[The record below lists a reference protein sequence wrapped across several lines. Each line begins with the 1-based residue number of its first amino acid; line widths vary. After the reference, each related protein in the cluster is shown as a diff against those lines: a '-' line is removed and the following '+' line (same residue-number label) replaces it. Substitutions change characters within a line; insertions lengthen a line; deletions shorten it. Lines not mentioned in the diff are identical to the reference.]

1 MEMMLLSTRM
11 SLFFV
16 AVLLF
21 TGLTACEQT
30 ENARD
35 TVSQSEEQTVLSQK
49 EQSDG
54 KSGANEEEA
63 DKDDNGRE
71 D

>member
-30 ENARD
+30 ENAMD
-35 TVSQSEEQTVLSQK
+35 MVSQSEVQTVVTE
-49 EQSDG
+49 EQRDG
-54 KSGANEEEA
+54 EAGEKEEE
-63 DKDDNGRE
+63 DERDDNGK
-71 D
+71 DD